1 MKRLLGW
8 ALAVALALSCALP
21 AGAVDEAEGS
31 PPVVYSTAELLEAIE
46 EAEDG
51 DTIIMASKCTIEED
65 TTIGEEGKRITL
77 IPAEGFSDGVL
88 FGCREGASASFVNLI
103 IDGKAVNAN
112 AIYAFPASITL
123 SDVCIKN
130 MQDSA
135 VWIDG
140 KGSLTIEGC
149 NFTDNSAVSGA
160 HIWIGLE
167 VVAEIT
173 DTSFIGGDGRTG
185 SGGAIRS
192 SSELYIFNCVFDGNN
207 AKSGGA
213 IYIGRGRCEIENS
226 KITSNSATWGNGGGV
241 YSMSELIISNIEIY
255 NNTATQCGA
264 DIFCIGNVD
273 ISLTDDKLDAV
284 YQLEGKTPLGFY
296 ADEVDHRFDGASNVT
311 ELQGLPISKSDVAV
325 ALIFV
330 FEDDIVTPEPV
341 ADPAPEPEPEPDP
354 TPEQHRDQEPAGDGE
369 PESETTAA
377 SKAND
382 STGTEDS
389 TPRGNYSGYTS
400 PVTIRRA
407 PEPADN
413 PEPVATVEP
422 EPPALI
428 CGGAVL
434 DPSNRAYLNGYGDGV
449 IGEDD
454 PITRAQIAQLF
465 YRLLTEESR
474 AALSGAESKF
484 DDVPA
489 SAWYHPAVSA
499 IASAGVVI
507 GCGDGFH
514 PNEYLTRAQLITI
527 MVRFIEPMEHES
539 GFADIS
545 GHWAEN
551 YIKTAEAAGWI
562 TADGDLRP
570 DEYVTRGETVTFINT
585 VLDAQTRG
593 TPPAL
598 PND

>member
-1 MKRLLGW
+1 MKRQEKSGAGFSRFASFWPLRGPVAAW
-8 ALAVALALSCALP
+8 NALMLIFLSDQQRKRLELSRGRQGRPGRDPFTPPMKRPRRWPLVWSSSRNTPCALIQR
-21 AGAVDEAEGS
+21 G
-31 PPVVYSTAELLEAIE
+31 
-46 EAEDG
+46 
-51 DTIIMASKCTIEED
+51 
-65 TTIGEEGKRITL
+65 R
-77 IPAEGFSDGVL
+77 
-88 FGCREGASASFVNLI
+88 
-103 IDGKAVNAN
+103 
-112 AIYAFPASITL
+112 AFPASITL

-213 IYIGRGRCEIENS
+213 IYIGRGRCEMETARS
-226 KITSNSATWGNGGGV
+226 QAT
-241 YSMSELIISNIEIY
+241 
-255 NNTATQCGA
+255 
-264 DIFCIGNVD
+264 
-273 ISLTDDKLDAV
+273 
-284 YQLEGKTPLGFY
+284 
-296 ADEVDHRFDGASNVT
+296 
-311 ELQGLPISKSDVAV
+311 
-325 ALIFV
+325 
-330 FEDDIVTPEPV
+330 
-341 ADPAPEPEPEPDP
+341 AP
-354 TPEQHRDQEPAGDGE
+354 HG
-369 PESETTAA
+369 ETTAA

-484 DDVPA
+484 DDAPA

-527 MVRFIEPMEHES
+527 MARFIEPMEHES